1 MFPSQMGVGLV
12 FADHPGL
19 GEVPIGEAGLLFHLR
34 FRQGRAPAGA
44 MSYAETM
51 KMLDLM
57 LLVAT
62 LDNRNEI
69 EELRDTVQ
77 RLDRRLDKL
86 VA

>member
-1 MFPSQMGVGLV
+1 MMFRAARAREFQDALM
-12 FADHPGL
+12 DPGHRKAFDKVVEAWS
-19 GEVPIGEAGLLFHLR
+19 GEL
-34 FRQGRAPAGA
+34 GA